1 MKLKKQLASL
11 AVIGMMSVVAATS
24 AFAAGVGYVNFD
36 TLISSHKDYPKVSA
50 QMQEA
55 IKKADAEFTK
65 KAANMKTDQEKRD
78 LARQLNQNIAE
89 LENKLVVPMEKDVV
103 QAVDQVR
110 KNKGLDAIVVQGS
123 IIAGFENAT
132 DETQEVVNILKK

>member
-11 AVIGMMSVVAATS
+11 AVVSMMGIVAATS

-50 QMQEA
+50 QMQSA
-55 IKKADAEFTK
+55 IQKADKEFSQ
-65 KAANMKTDQEKRD
+65 KAPSLKTDQEKRD
-78 LARQLNQNIAE
+78 LAKQLNQNIVD

-103 QAVDQVR
+103 AKVEEVR
-110 KNKGLDAIVVQGS
+110 KAKGLDCIVVQGS
-123 IIAGFENAT
+123 IIAGADKAT
-132 DETQEVVNILKK
+132 DQTQEVVNLLKK

>member
-1 MKLKKQLASL
+1 MKLKKQFASL
-11 AVIGMMSVVAATS
+11 AVMGLLSATTAAS
-24 AFAAGVGYVNFD
+24 SFAAGIGYVNFD
-36 TLISSHKDYPKVSA
+36 SLITSHKDYPKVSA

-55 IKKADAEFTK
+55 IKKADEEFAK
-65 KAANMKTDQEKRD
+65 KSAKLQSDQEKRD

-89 LENKLVVPMEKDVV
+89 LENKLVVPMERDVV

-110 KNKGLDAIVVQGS
+110 QNKGLDCIVVQGS

-132 DETQEVVNILKK
+132 DETQEVINILKK

>member
-1 MKLKKQLASL
+1 
-11 AVIGMMSVVAATS
+11 
-24 AFAAGVGYVNFD
+24 
-36 TLISSHKDYPKVSA
+36 
-50 QMQEA
+50 
-55 IKKADAEFTK
+55 
-65 KAANMKTDQEKRD
+65 MKTDQEKRD

>member
-65 KAANMKTDQEKRD
+65 KAATMKTDQEKRN

-110 KNKGLDAIVVQGS
+110 KNKGLDCIVVQGS

-132 DETQEVVNILKK
+132 DETQEVIAILKK

>member
-1 MKLKKQLASL
+1 MKLKKQIASL

-55 IKKADAEFTK
+55 IKKPTQNLRKSCQHEDGPGKTRSGKTAEPEHRRIGK
-65 KAANMKTDQEKRD
+65 
-78 LARQLNQNIAE
+78 
-89 LENKLVVPMEKDVV
+89 
-103 QAVDQVR
+103 
-110 KNKGLDAIVVQGS
+110 
-123 IIAGFENAT
+123 
-132 DETQEVVNILKK
+132 

>member
-1 MKLKKQLASL
+1 
-11 AVIGMMSVVAATS
+11 
-24 AFAAGVGYVNFD
+24 
-36 TLISSHKDYPKVSA
+36 
-50 QMQEA
+50 
-55 IKKADAEFTK
+55 
-65 KAANMKTDQEKRD
+65 
-78 LARQLNQNIAE
+78 
-89 LENKLVVPMEKDVV
+89 MEKDVV